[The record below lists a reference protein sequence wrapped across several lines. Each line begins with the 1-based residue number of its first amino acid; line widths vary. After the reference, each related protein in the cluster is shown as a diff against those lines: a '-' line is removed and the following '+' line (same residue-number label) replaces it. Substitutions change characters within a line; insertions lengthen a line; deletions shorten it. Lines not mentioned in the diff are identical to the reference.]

1 MKLIL
6 MGTNDFV
13 VPVFDALRKKHEI
26 LSVFTRA
33 PKPTGRKHVLTPSP
47 VQVWAEM
54 HSIPVHHKICEYENN
69 GADFVVVISYG
80 VIIPDN
86 ILARGNFINIH
97 PSDLPKYRG
106 PSPIR
111 TAIKNGDNMSAVC
124 LMKMTHECDAGD
136 IYMCREF
143 DIGLNDT
150 NKTVENKVSEISIE
164 MLNEF
169 FANPG
174 KYNPMPQ
181 IGTPTYT
188 KKFTGA
194 DEIIDWKKSPLEIHN
209 LVRGLGAGRTKIN
222 GVDIKILKTE
232 IENGELKILEL
243 QPSGKRPMDWHSFIN
258 GRQCA
263 EIKFGE

>member
-33 PKPTGRKHVLTPSP
+33 PKPTGRKHILTPSP
-47 VQVWAEM
+47 VHVWAEK
-54 HSIPVHHKICEYENN
+54 HNIPVHHKIHEYENA

-80 VIIPDN
+80 VIIPDD

-111 TAIKNGDNMSAVC
+111 TAIKNGDDSSAVC

-136 IYMCREF
+136 IYMRREF
-143 DIGLNDT
+143 DIDLDDT
-150 NKTVENKVSEISIE
+150 NKTVENRVAQISIQ
-164 MLNEF
+164 MLDDF
-169 FANPG
+169 FTNPD
-174 KYNPMPQ
+174 KYKPTPQ
-181 IGTPTYT
+181 IGTPILTH
-188 KKFTGA
+188 KFSSA
-194 DEIIDWKKSPLEIHN
+194 DEIIDWKKSPVEIHN
-209 LVRGLGAGRTKIN
+209 LVRSLGAGRTKIN
-222 GVDIKILKTE
+222 GVDVKILKTE
-232 IENGELKILEL
+232 IENGELKILEI
-243 QPSGKRPMDWHSFIN
+243 QPAGKKPMDWRSFVN
-258 GRQCA
+258 GLHGA
-263 EIKFGE
+263 EIKYGE